1 MKHKHTVGK
10 LRRIIIDELHAA
22 IAAEYFK
29 KGPIEPQP
37 PDPGCQWADDT
48 DLEDLSDDDPKA
60 TDASG
65 KSELALVVDSAF
77 FRKYRTDLMVS
88 GDVTVKITG
97 LESLI
102 ESLARLEQ
110 KIDELSE

>member
-1 MKHKHTVGK
+1 
-10 LRRIIIDELHAA
+10 
-22 IAAEYFK
+22 
-29 KGPIEPQP
+29 
-37 PDPGCQWADDT
+37 
-48 DLEDLSDDDPKA
+48 
-60 TDASG
+60 
-65 KSELALVVDSAF
+65 LALVVDSAF